1 MLQEHPYREW
11 LDEHLVGLDDLP
23 DAPELPEPDHETV
36 EQRQQAFGY
45 TFEDLRKVLEPMA
58 GSGVEPIAS
67 MGYDAPLAVLSERPQ
82 RLYNYFK
89 QMFAQVTNPP
99 IDAIREEIITATG
112 TTLGPER
119 NLLNPEPESC
129 RHIRLAS
136 PVLSN
141 EEFAKLRHVRRSAS
155 SPSRFRFCSKRQR
168 AKRES
173 VLRLSKCVK
182 QQTALLAKVI
192 MY

>member
-1 MLQEHPYREW
+1 MRLSCRNRITIRLQ
-11 LDEHLVGLDDLP
+11 
-23 DAPELPEPDHETV
+23 
-36 EQRQQAFGY
+36 QRQQAFGY

-82 RLYNYFK
+82 RLFNYFK
-89 QMFAQVTNPP
+89 QLFAQVTNPP

-141 EEFAKLRHVRRSAS
+141 EEFAKLRHVHRPGFKSITLPMLVQGGGRRSRLAIRAEANVRS
-155 SPSRFRFCSKRQR
+155 GRPRHWQR
-168 AKRES
+168 S
-173 VLRLSKCVK
+173 
-182 QQTALLAKVI
+182 
-192 MY
+192 

>member
-1 MLQEHPYREW
+1 MKKSKRESSTEHPYREW

-23 DAPELPEPDHETV
+23 EAPELPEPDHETV
-36 EQRQQAFGY
+36 QQRQQAFGY

-58 GSGVEPIAS
+58 RNGVEPIGS

-129 RHIRLAS
+129 RQIRLAS
-136 PVLSN
+136 PILSN
-141 EEFAKLRHVRRSAS
+141 EEFAKLRHVHRPGFKSITLPIFFTAAEGEEGIRS
-155 SPSRFRFCSKRQR
+155 CD
-168 AKRES
+168 
-173 VLRLSKCVK
+173 
-182 QQTALLAKVI
+182 
-192 MY
+192 